1 VVAKVPPHF
10 SMRVKDNLRTI
21 SAMQS
26 PGWAAAATARAEHV
40 SKIISMAVLVAAENV
55 PVARF

>member
-1 VVAKVPPHF
+1 
-10 SMRVKDNLRTI
+10 MRVKDNLRTI